1 MAVVLVVDLDGA
13 AVVPGPAV
21 YTDTEVIPV
30 ID

>member
-1 MAVVLVVDLDGA
+1 VVDLDGA